1 MGPTDL
7 GPNSAGGPQP
17 GFAAVGINASG
28 SYISPVAQMLSTLA
42 RWLSALNATMEGC
55 PARQGGPLLPLTL
68 AAAGLGSDPL
78 PCTSSSAICTTPVAV
93 SLGPATTNVCGG
105 RATGWA
111 GVLVYTASVDVGG
124 PGRAWS
130 KAEGPADSWGPMRP
144 EESGA
149 GTGTLVTAAPL
160 ALTVVELL
168 L

>member
-1 MGPTDL
+1 
-7 GPNSAGGPQP
+7 
-17 GFAAVGINASG
+17 
-28 SYISPVAQMLSTLA
+28 MLSTLA
-42 RWLSALNATMEGC
+42 RWLSAPNATMEGC
-55 PARQGGPLLPLTL
+55 PARQGSPLLPLTL

-78 PCTSSSAICTTPVAV
+78 ACTSSSAICGAKADRMLVVNRCTTPVAV
-93 SLGPATTNVCGG
+93 SLGNVCGG

-144 EESGA
+144 EERGA

-168 L
+168 T